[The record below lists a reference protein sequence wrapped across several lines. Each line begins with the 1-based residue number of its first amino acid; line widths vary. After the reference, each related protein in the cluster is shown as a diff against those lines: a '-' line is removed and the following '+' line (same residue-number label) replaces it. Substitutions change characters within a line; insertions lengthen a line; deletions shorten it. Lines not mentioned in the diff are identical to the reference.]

1 MLYSSPNIFFY
12 GKKVKLLYAQL
23 PKEVLIV
30 SNRILPDEKAVYD
43 TAYVMINEDHVL
55 EINFWNKDT
64 EVKTLIARPE
74 YIILEYEV
82 KEDEENKSS

>member
-23 PKEVLIV
+23 PKEVLII
-30 SNRILPDEKAVYD
+30 SNRVLPDEKAVYD
-43 TAYVMINEDHVL
+43 TAYIMVNEDHVL

-74 YIILEYEV
+74 YIIIEYEV
-82 KEDEENKSS
+82 KGDEESKSN